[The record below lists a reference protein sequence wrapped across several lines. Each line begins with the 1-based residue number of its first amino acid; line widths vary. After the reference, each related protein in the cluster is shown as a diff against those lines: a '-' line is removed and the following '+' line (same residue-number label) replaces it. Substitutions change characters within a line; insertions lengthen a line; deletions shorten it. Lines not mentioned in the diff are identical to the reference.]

1 MKIYIDADACPVK
14 DIAIEVAKEA
24 EIPVFLVKSYAHFS
38 NDDEPEGVKTVYVDT
53 GAEAADY
60 KIMQMAQK
68 DDIIIT
74 QDYGLAS
81 LGLAKGCQV
90 IHHKGFAYTSENI
103 DQLLDSRYMSAMA
116 RKSGQR
122 TKGPKAF
129 TEEERATFDKLLRE
143 VIQKESER

>member
-14 DIAIEVAKEA
+14 DNVITVAKEA
-24 EIPVFLVKSYAHFS
+24 GIPLFLVKSYAHFS
-38 NDDEPEGVKTVYVDT
+38 IDDEPEGVKTVYVDT

-60 KIMQMAQK
+60 KIMQLAQK
-68 DDIIIT
+68 GDIIIT

-90 IHHKGFAYTSENI
+90 LHHKGFAYSSENI
-103 DQLLDSRYMSAMA
+103 DQLLDTRYLSAMA
-116 RKSGQR
+116 RKGGQR

-129 TEEERATFDKLLRE
+129 TQEDRMKFEKLLRA
-143 VIQKESER
+143 VVRKAKR